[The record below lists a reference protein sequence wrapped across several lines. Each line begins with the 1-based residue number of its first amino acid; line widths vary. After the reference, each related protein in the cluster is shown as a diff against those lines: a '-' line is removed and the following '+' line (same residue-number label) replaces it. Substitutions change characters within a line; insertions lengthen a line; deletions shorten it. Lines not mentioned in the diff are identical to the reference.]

1 MGSARQM
8 GVVGDDIPTLIFR
21 AGELAKQRPRG
32 VEKVIELQRRLKKVC
47 LDTVGDGRGP
57 SVPPEGRAR
66 CRAMEIS
73 EELELPMPRM
83 DSCSCVRT
91 VGDEGGS

>member
-8 GVVGDDIPTLIFR
+8 GVVGDDISTLTFW

-57 SVPPEGRAR
+57 SVPPEGQG
-66 CRAMEIS
+66 
-73 EELELPMPRM
+73 
-83 DSCSCVRT
+83 T
-91 VGDEGGS
+91 VQSNGDL

>member
-1 MGSARQM
+1 M
-8 GVVGDDIPTLIFR
+8 GVVGDDILTLTFW

-57 SVPPEGRAR
+57 SVPPEGQG
-66 CRAMEIS
+66 
-73 EELELPMPRM
+73 
-83 DSCSCVRT
+83 T
-91 VGDEGGS
+91 VQSNGDL